1 VGWAVAAG
9 GIIVAERRDGAL
21 HCHTLTADL
30 SVGTSAA
37 LPTPYRPFLLAE
49 AGVGWAVLRSPDT
62 RMTGPQEESGS
73 LAVQV
78 LPLGPGT
85 PGPVVPLGP
94 AGFGYL
100 DGSRRM
106 LDPAAPGTAAPARFG
121 DGRSAA
127 LVLGRGPVQAVCLV
141 GPGGEVAVVA
151 EPGGPARVSQVLG
164 HGGRWLVATAAGLE
178 SCADLYRGT
187 DRRPFLPRPAAGAV
201 CWAIAGRAAFG
212 LSVER
217 VAPGRGLTVH
227 ALVDGGRRE
236 VGRWPSLLGSPA
248 AARPDEAVRLRPDG
262 DALLLGVGDGA
273 GGSQLVTAD
282 ATGSRVLAAARGWL
296 EPVGRAGGVLLARQ
310 VPAAAPG
317 DSCAEPGRLV
327 RVSP

>member
-1 VGWAVAAG
+1 
-9 GIIVAERRDGAL
+9 
-21 HCHTLTADL
+21 
-30 SVGTSAA
+30 
-37 LPTPYRPFLLAE
+37 
-49 AGVGWAVLRSPDT
+49 
-62 RMTGPQEESGS
+62 
-73 LAVQV
+73 
-78 LPLGPGT
+78 
-85 PGPVVPLGP
+85 
-94 AGFGYL
+94 
-100 DGSRRM
+100 
-106 LDPAAPGTAAPARFG
+106 
-121 DGRSAA
+121 
-127 LVLGRGPVQAVCLV
+127 VQAVCLV

-178 SCADLYRGT
+178 SCADLHRGT

-227 ALVDGGRRE
+227 ALVEGGRRE

-248 AARPDEAVRLRPDG
+248 AARPDEAVRVRPDG

-282 ATGSRVLAAARGWL
+282 TTGSRVLAAARGWL
-296 EPVGRAGGVLLARQ
+296 EPVGRAGGVLLARH